1 MGMKNKENSKKKAEM
16 PRCPECGST
25 EIIQDYARGDLICKN
40 CGSVIDEHL
49 IDDGPEW
56 RAFTN
61 EEKGRRARVGSPTTY
76 AVHDK
81 GLSTE
86 IGWEDRDVYGKKL
99 SPTQKAQMY
108 RLKKWH
114 TRSRVSSSMDRNL
127 VLAMSELDRLASQL
141 GLPRTVKETAA
152 LIYRSA
158 IEKQLIKG
166 RSIEAMVAAA
176 VYGASR
182 VRRVPRT
189 LDEIA
194 RNSRVNRKELGRS
207 YRLLVTE
214 LKLKIPPPNPTDYIV
229 RFGSE
234 LRLSGKTTR
243 RAIALLNQAKAKGLT
258 VGKDPTG
265 LAAAA
270 MYIASILEGER
281 RTQRE
286 IAETATVTEV
296 TVRNRYKELVK
307 QLNIEVSAM

>member
-1 MGMKNKENSKKKAEM
+1 MSSNVNRTTSENLPK
-16 PRCPECGST
+16 CPECGGTKFITDPSRG
-25 EIIQDYARGDLICKN
+25 EIICMN
-40 CGSVIDEHL
+40 CGAVIEEHL

-61 EEKGRRARVGSPTTY
+61 EEKGRRARVGSPSTLSL
-76 AVHDK
+76 HDK

-86 IGWEDRDVYGKKL
+86 IGWEDRDVYGKRL
-99 SPTQKAQMY
+99 SPQQKATMY
-108 RLKKWH
+108 RLKRWH

-127 VLAMSELDRLASQL
+127 VLAMSELDRLSSQL
-141 GLPRTVKETAA
+141 GLSRNVKETAA

-158 IEKQLIKG
+158 IERQLIKG
-166 RSIEAMVAAA
+166 RSIEAMIAAA
-176 VYGASR
+176 VYAAAR
-182 VRRVPRT
+182 LRRVPRT
-189 LDEIA
+189 IDEIA
-194 RNSRVNRKELGRS
+194 QNSRVSRKELGRS

-214 LKLKIPPPNPTDYIV
+214 LQLKIPPPNPVDYIV
-229 RFGSE
+229 RFASE
-234 LRLSGKTTR
+234 LRLSGRVTR
-243 RAIALLNQAKAKGLT
+243 RAVNLLTKAKAKGLT

-270 MYIASILEGER
+270 LYIASILEGER

-307 QLNIEVSAM
+307 QLDIEVSAF